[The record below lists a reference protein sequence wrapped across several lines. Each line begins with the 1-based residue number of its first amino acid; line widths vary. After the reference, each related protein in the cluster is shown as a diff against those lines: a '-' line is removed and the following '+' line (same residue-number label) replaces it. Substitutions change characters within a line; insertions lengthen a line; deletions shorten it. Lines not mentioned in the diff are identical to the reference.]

1 MKTHSLFASLL
12 VAVTVFHGV
21 ALADD
26 NAPQPAAASKQQ
38 QPAPAGD
45 DWVGKDA
52 PTPAP
57 TAQPS
62 APKSSPSQ
70 ARPQARPATLTPN
83 PANVAPNNYSP
94 PETASSQTEQ
104 SAPAEQSGQWV
115 YTDQYGWVWIPYARE
130 YTYVASEGY
139 PYSYVYYPS
148 YGWMWLYSPW
158 VFGWG
163 PGPYWG
169 IYGPGY
175 YAWYAHPWFARPR
188 FYPRGGYYGGFR
200 AGVYYRGGAYRGG
213 PAVRSGAYHGGPAVR
228 SGAYHGSPV
237 VRGGGGYRAPTSI
250 RSGGFSGGGGFRG
263 GGGFHG
269 GGFHGGGGH
278 MHR

>member
-1 MKTHSLFASLL
+1 MTTHRNLLRRASSSNLPPR
-12 VAVTVFHGV
+12 VTTGSVRTRDTG
-21 ALADD
+21 
-26 NAPQPAAASKQQ
+26 
-38 QPAPAGD
+38 
-45 DWVGKDA
+45 
-52 PTPAP
+52 T

-175 YAWYAHPWFARPR
+175 YACTPTHGLRGRAFTPEGVTTVASARVSTIAAGRIAAARLFAAGLITAARLFAAGPITAAQLFVAVAAIVR
-188 FYPRGGYYGGFR
+188 LR
-200 AGVYYRGGAYRGG
+200 ASAAVASAAVAASEVVGASTAEASTVVAATCIASGLRILIA
-213 PAVRSGAYHGGPAVR
+213 PA
-228 SGAYHGSPV
+228 
-237 VRGGGGYRAPTSI
+237 APS
-250 RSGGFSGGGGFRG
+250 
-263 GGGFHG
+263 
-269 GGFHGGGGH
+269 
-278 MHR
+278 ML